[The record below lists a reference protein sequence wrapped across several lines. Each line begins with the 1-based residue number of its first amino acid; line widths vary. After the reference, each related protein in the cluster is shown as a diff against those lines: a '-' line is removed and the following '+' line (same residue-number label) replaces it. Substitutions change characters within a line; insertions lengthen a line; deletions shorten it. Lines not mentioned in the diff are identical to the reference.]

1 MKDDAKE
8 LGIIAVSLIVIIAA
22 GVLLANA
29 VMGIVAQPDHTPVKC
44 QCQKCEANQ

>member
-1 MKDDAKE
+1 MEDAKE

-44 QCQKCEANQ
+44 QSPQCEAKR